1 MSLHFRSILLSAIL
15 SSGLICGPIFSQTA
29 PTKQAPVTPPA
40 DQDKT
45 EKKITP
51 QQAKDLFRSVD
62 EILHFASEDSKLPV
76 KKPVKRRLTTRDEV
90 EKYILEKFN
99 EDEDAKR
106 MQRAEI
112 VLKKFGL
119 LDRDFQLRPFLVSLL
134 REQVAGYYD
143 NKAKTVNLLD
153 WIEPES
159 QKPVLAHELTHA
171 LQDQHTDLEKWGQK
185 TLVNTSKSVAE
196 DNQHLASDE
205 EDSSR
210 EAVLEG
216 QAMVVFLDYSLQPLG
231 KTLLTAPEVV
241 DMMKDHMAD
250 TSDSPVLSR
259 APLLLEESMI
269 FPYREGL
276 SFEQQ
281 LLKDKGVQG
290 AFVDALDHPPATSF
304 EILNPHAYERGEKP
318 PLLKMPDVHSL
329 LDSSYDPY
337 DVGAVGQLDVR
348 ILAKLFGGDGA
359 SAALTPAWD
368 GGIYWAGQSKK
379 AKTAAEK
386 ASTSS
391 LAIFYLS
398 AWKTP
403 EAAKAFAKIYASD
416 LDKKYSNVKP
426 DAPDTS
432 NSEEKTWQTGEGP
445 VLIAVHGK
453 QVFVSESF
461 DLNTARKLELMVT
474 GAQPTNEEMRTASIE
489 RTPSQELTS
498 SWRHFFTGCGLM
510 KAALP
515 LF

>member
-1 MSLHFRSILLSAIL
+1 MSSRLRIAFLSAVL
-15 SSGLICGPIFSQTA
+15 SLGLICGISFAQTA
-29 PTKQAPVTPPA
+29 PTPQAPVAPKA
-40 DQDKT
+40 DEDKP
-45 EKKITP
+45 ERKVTP
-51 QQAKDLFRSVD
+51 QQAKELFRSVD
-62 EILHFASEDSKLPV
+62 EILHFASEDSKFPV
-76 KKPVKRRLTTRDEV
+76 KKTVKRRLTTRDEV

-143 NKAKTVNLLD
+143 NKTKTVNLLD

-185 TLVNTSKSVAE
+185 TLINVAKNVSE

-205 EDSSR
+205 EDSAR

-231 KTLLTAPEVV
+231 KTLLTAPEMVE
-241 DMMKDHMAD
+241 MMKDHMAD
-250 TSDSPVLSR
+250 TSGSPVLAR

-276 SFEQQ
+276 NFEQQ
-281 LLKDKGVQG
+281 ILKDKGPQA
-290 AFVDALDHPPATSF
+290 AFAGTIDNPPGTSF
-304 EILNPHAYERGEKP
+304 DILNPHAYEQGKRP
-318 PLLKMPDVHSL
+318 PVLKMPDIHSL
-329 LDSSYDPY
+329 LDPAYESY
-337 DVGAVGQLDVR
+337 DVGAVGQLDIR
-348 ILAKLFGGDGA
+348 ILARLFGGDDV
-359 SAALTPAWD
+359 SAQLTPAWD
-368 GGIYWAGQSKK
+368 GGIYWAGQSKQ
-379 AKTAAEK
+379 AKTAAER

-398 AWKTP
+398 AWKSE
-403 EAAKAFAKIYASD
+403 EAAKAFAKLYGSE
-416 LDKKYSNVKP
+416 LDKKYADVKR
-426 DAPDTS
+426 DAPDADDP
-432 NSEEKTWQTGEGP
+432 EEMTWQTGEGP

-453 QVFVSESF
+453 QVFISESF
-461 DLNTARKLELMVT
+461 DLTTARKLELMVT
-474 GAQPTNEEMRTASIE
+474 GAQPSDEQLRTAS
-489 RTPSQELTS
+489 TGTAPQELTS
-498 SWRHFFTGCGLM
+498 SWRHFFSGCGLM